1 MEVPHPCLNVI
12 FEEVDDLAKAL
23 QESIWADG
31 ELHCSLFLGAGYL
44 EDQPEHDT
52 MCCEGSQT
60 CKQCKCPKNRLH
72 EARSEFEPRTGNE
85 VEIAV
90 KRAALQGRL
99 PWDRGLPS
107 HPPLFAQKRI
117 LPAAGF
123 VGFLQQH
130 AHLRSMK
137 PVASALEE
145 CISSKMVCGDCRCMI
160 TWPRP
165 TKTQCMGRSMAYRC
179 K

>member
-107 HPPLFAQKRI
+107 HPPLFAQKRDPTSGRLRWFPTAACTPTVYEACRKRLGGVYLI
-117 LPAAGF
+117 ENGLWRLPLYDYLA
-123 VGFLQQH
+123 Q
-130 AHLRSMK
+130 
-137 PVASALEE
+137 
-145 CISSKMVCGDCRCMI
+145 
-160 TWPRP
+160 
-165 TKTQCMGRSMAYRC
+165 AY
-179 K
+179 KDTMHGQEHGVQM